1 VTPSRA
7 RHDADVDDDPTQ
19 RPGGHTRL
27 LRVMQYLGLA
37 DDTGGP
43 RGRGLSRYWTGRG
56 VSRRLDEDLDD
67 LRRRVAELE
76 ARRD

>member
-1 VTPSRA
+1 MDENLA
-7 RHDADVDDDPTQ
+7 E

-37 DDTGGP
+37 DDVGGA
-43 RGRGLSRYWTGRG
+43 RGPGLSRYWTGRG